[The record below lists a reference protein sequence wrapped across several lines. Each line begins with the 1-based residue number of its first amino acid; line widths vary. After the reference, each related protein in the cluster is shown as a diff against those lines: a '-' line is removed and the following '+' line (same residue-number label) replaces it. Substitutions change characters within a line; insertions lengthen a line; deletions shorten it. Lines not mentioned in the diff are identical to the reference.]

1 MQDIVKT
8 PIRLG
13 ISRCLLGEPVRFDG
27 GHKRDAFLVDMLGR
41 HVEWVPV
48 CPEVEVGLG
57 TPRESLRLVGSPQR
71 SRLITINT
79 GQDHTQ
85 AMNVFS
91 KRRLQELESV
101 GLCGFVF
108 KKNSPSC
115 GLERVRVYNRHGM
128 PNRNGIGLFARAFRE
143 SFPLLPVEEE
153 GRLLDLSLREN
164 FIARVFG
171 YHRWREFVHTA
182 PDTSAMIQFH
192 TRHKYLLL
200 SHSRKHYERLGRLVA
215 HARSYTP
222 EDLAVRYGHDFL
234 EALAI
239 KATVRKHAN
248 VLQHIVGHLKKI
260 LSASQRVELMGV
272 IEDYRNRLVPL
283 VAPLVLLKHF
293 IENYHV
299 TYLKD
304 QVYLDPYPKEFMLRS
319 NVTS

>member
-1 MQDIVKT
+1 MLNFAKL

-27 GHKRDAFLVDMLGR
+27 GHKRDTFLVDVLGR

-48 CPEVEVGLG
+48 CPEMEIGLG
-57 TPRESLRLVGSPQR
+57 TPRESLRLVGSSPR
-71 SRLITINT
+71 PHLITIKT
-79 GQDHTQ
+79 GHDHTQ
-85 AMNVFS
+85 AMEAFS
-91 KRRLQELESV
+91 KRKLQELDSM

-115 GLERVRVYNRHGM
+115 GLERVRIYNRHGM
-128 PNRNGIGLFARAFRE
+128 PNRNGIGLFTRAFRE

-171 YHRWREFVHTA
+171 YHRWREFMRTE

-200 SHSRKHYERLGRLVA
+200 SHSRKHYEQLGHLVA
-215 HARSYTP
+215 HARRYTP
-222 EDLAVRYGHDFL
+222 AGLAVRYGHDFL

-239 KATVRKHAN
+239 KATVRKHTN

-260 LSASQRVELMGV
+260 LSASQRVELTGV